1 MGPSSARGSGE
12 DYNSQ
17 HAPSQ
22 SREVGAGC
30 AGSCSPHAHSRKR
43 GKRRGGRRGDYK
55 SRRAPRA
62 ARPLHTAVP
71 GLRWAA
77 GLRRRLQPPP
87 TSSPVPV
94 PPPPPGPGR
103 CGAMGGEE
111 EIVKIARRL
120 DKMVAKKSAD
130 GAMDLLKEL
139 KGMPMTLDLLQSTR
153 IGMSVN
159 ALRKQSTDEE
169 VIALAKSLIKSWK
182 KLLDASEEKSE
193 EKKKNLSLPTSSS
206 KDTGNSKDQSSNKR
220 QEPPK
225 TPTTPKITTFP
236 PAPVTCDAVR
246 NKCREMLTT
255 ALQADDDYVAI
266 GADCE
271 HIAAQIEECIYQ
283 DIKNTDMK
291 YKNRVRSRISNLK
304 DSKNPELK
312 KNVLCGAIT
321 PEQIAVMTSE
331 EMASNELKEIRKAMT
346 KEAIREHQMAKTGGT
361 QTDLFT
367 CGKCKKKNCT
377 YTQVQTRSSDEPM
390 TTFVVCN
397 ECGNRWKFC

>member
-1 MGPSSARGSGE
+1 
-12 DYNSQ
+12 
-17 HAPSQ
+17 
-22 SREVGAGC
+22 
-30 AGSCSPHAHSRKR
+30 
-43 GKRRGGRRGDYK
+43 
-55 SRRAPRA
+55 
-62 ARPLHTAVP
+62 
-71 GLRWAA
+71 
-77 GLRRRLQPPP
+77 
-87 TSSPVPV
+87 
-94 PPPPPGPGR
+94 
-103 CGAMGGEE
+103 
-111 EIVKIARRL
+111 
-120 DKMVAKKSAD
+120 

-139 KGMPMTLDLLQSTR
+139 KNMPMTLDLLQSTR

-169 VIALAKSLIKSWK
+169 VISLAKSLIKSWK

-193 EKKKNLSLPTSSS
+193 EKKKSLSLPTSSS
-206 KDTGNSKDQSSNKR
+206 KETGNSRDQSFSFSSNKR

-246 NKCREMLTT
+246 NKCREMLTA
-255 ALQADDDYVAI
+255 ALQADDDHVAI
-266 GADCE
+266 GADWLQEVLGGLWVAHRLLDCLPL
-271 HIAAQIEECIYQ
+271 IYQ
-283 DIKNTDMK
+283 DVKNTDMK

-312 KNVLCGAIT
+312 RNVLCGAIT
-321 PEQIAVMTSE
+321 PEQIAVMSSE

-397 ECGNRWKFC
+397 ECGNRWK

>member
-1 MGPSSARGSGE
+1 
-12 DYNSQ
+12 
-17 HAPSQ
+17 
-22 SREVGAGC
+22 
-30 AGSCSPHAHSRKR
+30 
-43 GKRRGGRRGDYK
+43 
-55 SRRAPRA
+55 
-62 ARPLHTAVP
+62 
-71 GLRWAA
+71 
-77 GLRRRLQPPP
+77 
-87 TSSPVPV
+87 
-94 PPPPPGPGR
+94 
-103 CGAMGGEE
+103 
-111 EIVKIARRL
+111 
-120 DKMVAKKSAD
+120 D

-139 KGMPMTLDLLQSTR
+139 KSMPMTLDLLQSTR

-193 EKKKNLSLPTSSS
+193 EKKKSLSLPASSS
-206 KDTGNSKDQSSNKR
+206 KDTGNSRDQSSNKR

-255 ALQADDDYVAI
+255 ALQADGECWGKPCCLWVDHRFL
-266 GADCE
+266 DCPVR
-271 HIAAQIEECIYQ
+271 IYQ
-283 DIKNTDMK
+283 DVKNTDMK

-312 KNVLCGAIT
+312 KNVLCGVIT

-397 ECGNRWKFC
+397 ECGNRWKVA